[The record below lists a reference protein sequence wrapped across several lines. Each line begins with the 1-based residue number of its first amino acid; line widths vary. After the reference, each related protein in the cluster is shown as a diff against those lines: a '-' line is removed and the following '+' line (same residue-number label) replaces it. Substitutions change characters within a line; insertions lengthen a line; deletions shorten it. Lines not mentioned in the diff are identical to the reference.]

1 MTDEQRE
8 AFLRLIDLCDEG
20 AEQRYLDALGKEAAA
35 HLKKL
40 FEELVMAPARDRQE
54 KKSTMTPCE
63 QIQEHACMAAAKI
76 REAMNEFAE
85 ATGCKARVSVN
96 WHHGN
101 IKNIVASVGVHVTE
115 GFES

>member
-1 MTDEQRE
+1 
-8 AFLRLIDLCDEG
+8 
-20 AEQRYLDALGKEAAA
+20 
-35 HLKKL
+35 
-40 FEELVMAPARDRQE
+40 
-54 KKSTMTPCE
+54 MTPRE
-63 QIQEHACMAAAKI
+63 QIQEHASVAAAKI

-85 ATGCKARVSVN
+85 ATGCKAQVSVN